1 MNSLSNVD
9 WAGLGLKVLA
19 AIVVLI
25 ITAILAAVLKSA
37 ASKLAQKVPALRR
50 IGQDGASL
58 GNAVGTILSMVIWLL
73 GLVIVLGI
81 FQLNQ
86 VLTPV
91 TSMLEQGLGFLPNII
106 GAVFVFVIGLVIA
119 KIVRA
124 LITTALHAVDFG
136 KLLGTAQSGIQ
147 RATGGAM
154 GDQRGTQGAPSAQGT
169 ASAQGQAPGHT
180 QPLPQQ
186 GQAPQQH
193 PQQGQ
198 PQQGQHPQAQPQQG
212 HAGQGGGKPGSNI
225 PEIIASV
232 VFALIMIVVSIA
244 SLQILGIASISDPA
258 ASMLTTVFTAIPNI
272 IAAVALVGIGVLIA
286 RFVTGLFRPIL
297 ESTGIDDW
305 LQKNDVISEGS
316 SATPTVLRIIE
327 IAVVLFFAVMAA
339 QVLGFPQITEILSQ
353 ILNLGGSVLFGAV
366 IIAAGFFIA
375 SVVSKLV
382 SGTASTVIKWAII
395 ILFAAMGLQSMGVAD
410 RIIEIAFGALVIGLA
425 AAAVLAFGLGGR
437 DAAARQLEKIEEN
450 KGKAGAPGKASAA
463 AGSTGASGPA
473 AAGPGSSGPASAPT
487 TEGPQV

>member
-154 GDQRGTQGAPSAQGT
+154 GDQRGPQGAASAQGT

-186 GQAPQQH
+186 GQAPQQ
-193 PQQGQ
+193 GQ
-198 PQQGQHPQAQPQQG
+198 PQQGQHPQAQTQQG
-212 HAGQGGGKPGSNI
+212 HPGQGGGKPGSNI

-450 KGKAGAPGKASAA
+450 KGRAAASGKASAA
-463 AGSTGASGPA
+463 AGATGSSGPA
-473 AAGPGSSGPASAPT
+473 SSGPATGGPASAPT
-487 TEGPQV
+487 TEGPQA

>member
-1 MNSLSNVD
+1 VNSLSNVD

-25 ITAILAAVLKSA
+25 VTAILAAVLKSA

-58 GNAVGTILSMVIWLL
+58 GNAVGTILSMVVWLL

-106 GAVFVFVIGLVIA
+106 GAIFVFVIGLVIA

-147 RATGGAM
+147 KATGGAM
-154 GDQRGTQGAPSAQGT
+154 GDQGGARGAVP
-169 ASAQGQAPGHT
+169 AQGQAPGQT
-180 QPLPQQ
+180 QPVPQQ
-186 GQAPQQH
+186 GHPQQQGAPAQPGAQGHPQQGH

-198 PQQGQHPQAQPQQG
+198 P
-212 HAGQGGGKPGSNI
+212 GQGGGKPGSNI

-258 ASMLTTVFTAIPNI
+258 AQMLTTVFTAIPNI

-316 SATPTVLRIIE
+316 SATPTVLRIVE
-327 IAVVLFFAVMAA
+327 IAVVLFFGVMAA
-339 QVLGFPQITEILSQ
+339 QVLGFPQITAILSQ
-353 ILNLGGSVLFGAV
+353 ILDLGGSVLFGAV

-410 RIIEIAFGALVIGLA
+410 RIIEIAFGSLVIGLA

-450 KGKAGAPGKASAA
+450 KGKAGTSAKASATS
-463 AGSTGASGPA
+463 GSTGS
-473 AAGPGSSGPASAPT
+473 AGPGSAGPASAPSA
-487 TEGPQV
+487 EGPQA

>member
-1 MNSLSNVD
+1 VNSLSNFD

-19 AIVVLI
+19 AVVVLI
-25 ITAILAAVLKSA
+25 ITAILASVLKKA
-37 ASKLAQKVPALRR
+37 AVKLAQKVPALRR
-50 IGQDGASL
+50 TGQDGASL
-58 GNAVGTILSMVIWLL
+58 GNALGTILSMVIWLL

-91 TSMLEQGLGFLPNII
+91 TTMLEQGLGFLPNII

-124 LITTALHAVDFG
+124 LITTALNTVDFG
-136 KLLGTAQSGIQ
+136 RLLGTAQSGIQ

-154 GDQRGTQGAPSAQGT
+154 GDQQRAGGEQAAAQHPDAQQTAPVGT
-169 ASAQGQAPGHT
+169 
-180 QPLPQQ
+180 
-186 GQAPQQH
+186 QAPQDQTRPTQQQRPPQPH
-193 PQQGQ
+193 PQNA
-198 PQQGQHPQAQPQQG
+198 PQQQG
-212 HAGQGGGKPGSNI
+212 RGRPAGTGSNI

-258 ASMLTTVFTAIPNI
+258 EQMLTTVFTAIPNI
-272 IAAVALVGIGVLIA
+272 IAAVALLGIGVLIA

-297 ESTGIDDW
+297 ESTGIDEW
-305 LQKNDVISEGS
+305 LQKNEVISEDS
-316 SATPTVLRIIE
+316 SATPTILRIVE

-339 QVLGFPQITEILSQ
+339 QVLGFPQITSILSQ
-353 ILNLGGSVLFGAV
+353 ILDLGGSVLFGAV
-366 IIAAGFFIA
+366 IIAAGFFLA

-382 SGTASTVIKWAII
+382 SGTASTIIKWAII
-395 ILFAAMGLQSMGVAD
+395 ILFAAMGLKSMGVAD
-410 RIIEIAFGALVIGLA
+410 SIIEMAFGALVIGLA

-437 DAAARQLEKIEEN
+437 DAAARTLDKLEKE
-450 KGKAGAPGKASAA
+450 KASKA
-463 AGSTGASGPA
+463 AGSSGSQAS
-473 AAGPGSSGPASAPT
+473 SQS
-487 TEGPQV
+487 

>member
-1 MNSLSNVD
+1 M
-9 WAGLGLKVLA
+9 KILA
-19 AIVVLI
+19 AIVVLV
-25 ITAILAAVLKSA
+25 ITAILATVLKSA

-86 VLTPV
+86 VLSPV

-124 LITTALHAVDFG
+124 LITTALNAVDFG

-147 RATGGAM
+147 KATGGVM
-154 GDQRGTQGAPSAQGT
+154 GDQQRAGAGAAPARQTGPTQTAPVHPGSAQGSQT
-169 ASAQGQAPGHT
+169 
-180 QPLPQQ
+180 
-186 GQAPQQH
+186 APQQTAPQQAGPQQTAPEQAGSQQAGPQHTAPQQRPTQPHPQQTQGH
-193 PQQGQ
+193 PQQGV
-198 PQQGQHPQAQPQQG
+198 GHP
-212 HAGQGGGKPGSNI
+212 GQGGGANI
-225 PEIIASV
+225 PEILASV

-244 SLQILGIASISDPA
+244 ALQILGIASISDPA
-258 ASMLTTVFTAIPNI
+258 AQMLTTVFTAIPNI

-297 ESTGIDDW
+297 ESTGIDPW
-305 LQKNDVISEGS
+305 LQKNDVIPGDS
-316 SATPTVLRIIE
+316 SATPTILRIVE

-339 QVLGFPQITEILSQ
+339 QVLGFPQITAILSQ
-353 ILNLGGSVLFGAV
+353 ILDLGGSVLFGAV

-382 SGTASTVIKWAII
+382 SGTASTIIKWAII
-395 ILFAAMGLQSMGVAD
+395 ILFAAMGLKSMGVAD
-410 RIIEIAFGALVIGLA
+410 SIIEMAFGALVIGLA

-437 DAAARQLEKIEEN
+437 DAAARTLDKLEHN
-450 KGKAGAPGKASAA
+450 KGTSGSAA
-463 AGSTGASGPA
+463 ERGGTAASGGTAP
-473 AAGPGSSGPASAPT
+473 SSGPAGS
-487 TEGPQV
+487 